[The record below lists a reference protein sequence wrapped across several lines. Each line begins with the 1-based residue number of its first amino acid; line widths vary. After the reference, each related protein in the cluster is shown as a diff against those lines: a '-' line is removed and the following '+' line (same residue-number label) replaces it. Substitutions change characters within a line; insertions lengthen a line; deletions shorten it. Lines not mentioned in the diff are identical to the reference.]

1 VHDAILL
8 RMRAIIVQALGGPD
22 VLALGSTEMP
32 RPGPGEVLVR
42 LHAIGVNFSDTE
54 RRRGAYD
61 PPELPWIPGNEAAG
75 IVEGVGHGV
84 ESEWL
89 GRRVAFWAPRTTGT
103 YAEYACVPAAA
114 LFTLVDGLE
123 FPIAAALP
131 AQGLTAYGLS
141 HVATALASGQT
152 ALVHAAAGG
161 VGALLVQLLRGRGVR
176 VFGTASSP
184 AKLDFVRDLGAV
196 SLPYGAA
203 LPERVRGVNGGHG
216 VDAVFDSV
224 GRATQS
230 DSLAALAPHGHL
242 VFFGEASGSPVPI
255 HPDELYGRSLKV
267 SSFWLATDPPE
278 RWALA
283 RRELQRWVLEGKL
296 RVTLDQ
302 TLPLAEAAEAHRRL
316 EQRQTQGKLVLVAAA

>member
-1 VHDAILL
+1 
-8 RMRAIIVQALGGPD
+8 MRAIIVQALGDPD
-22 VLALGSTEMP
+22 VLTLGSRDIP

-75 IVEGVGHGV
+75 VVEDVGPGV
-84 ESEWL
+84 EPEWL
-89 GRRVAFWAPRTTGT
+89 GRRVGFWDPRTTGT
-103 YAEYACVPAAA
+103 YAEYACVPAVA

-131 AQGLTAYGLS
+131 VQGLTAYGLS
-141 HVATALASGQT
+141 HAATSLAPGQT

-161 VGALLVQLLRGRGVR
+161 VGALLVQVLQGRGVR

-184 AKLDFVRDLGAV
+184 AKLRFVHDLGAV
-196 SLPYGAA
+196 PLPYGPG
-203 LPERVRGVNGGHG
+203 LPELVRVANEGHG

-224 GRATQS
+224 GRATQG
-230 DSLAALAPHGHL
+230 DSLAVLAPYGHL
-242 VFFGEASGSPVPI
+242 VFYGEASGSPAPI
-255 HPDELYGRSLKV
+255 HPDDLYGRSLKV

-283 RRELQRWVLEGKL
+283 RHDLQRWVLEGKL
-296 RVTLDQ
+296 RVTIGQ
-302 TLPLAEAAEAHRRL
+302 TFPLAEAAEAHRRL
-316 EQRQTQGKLVLVAAA
+316 EQRQTHGKLVLVPAA